1 MNNANPPP
9 RKAEALGAPFHNPY
23 TFIPFPEKAPER
35 HKPTPL
41 TIDEVENDRLSGV
54 LDITLSTRSP
64 LLVPAEKK
72 DGNKTPA
79 LRIGN
84 DIIVPASSIRGVMRS
99 LCAIIS
105 GSALDYVDDQLWLC
119 QGRDVNLGKENLF
132 LAEIISPGDASRD
145 GKVRFGKAELVDSFK
160 LGLKLKAQGRDKQ
173 VLWIDDPR
181 GQWIDCSDHK
191 DSKHT
196 WRVKISG
203 NKVNNK
209 SPHEGAF
216 QPDNAVEITLP
227 KELWSDYTGRHR
239 NAAKKGLRKGD
250 IVWLEPK
257 DPRKGIVSADDV
269 KSIQWARWGR
279 HGVNF
284 RKSLEKLL
292 KHLLPD
298 SVRNDGLVDIT
309 SDLFGSIP
317 MPEEGEK
324 ESYPAFAARIRTGN
338 LIFKNAST
346 FWNQMPVSGTPHPG
360 CKAFYVANDDYDL
373 ISLHDTPRGYKV
385 YRTSKHN
392 PGEEPWTYRNQPVF
406 SDGRAKAFNDAQQS
420 GARECELLKPF
431 SSGNLKISF
440 RALTKKELA
449 LLLLVLSCDLRIGGG
464 KPFGLG
470 HCVVSKLRAIDE
482 YGSELFTWNS
492 IQRASL
498 PDQEMAECLP
508 EYFMERAKLY
518 CKTQIPVE
526 MLRYP
531 RAEKGYQKSGA
542 VWFGTFAAQKKS
554 KQQGVQT
561 AQIADKKFHAQML
574 PVFDPQ
580 NPEADRLFGYDFKV
594 PASGNRG
601 ENYSPNAQTRRNDRK
616 NLR

>member
-1 MNNANPPP
+1 MSNNNPPP
-9 RKAEALGAPFHNPY
+9 RKAETLGAPFHNPY

-41 TIDEVENDRLSGV
+41 TIDEVETDRLSGV
-54 LDITLSTRSP
+54 LDITLQTRSP
-64 LLVPAEKK
+64 LLVPAEKEK
-72 DGNKTPA
+72 GKETSA

-84 DIIVPASSIRGVMRS
+84 DVIVPASLIRGMLRS

-119 QGRDVNLGKENLF
+119 QGRDANLGNQKLY
-132 LAEIISPGDASRD
+132 LAEIITPGDSSRA
-145 GKVRFGKAELVDSFK
+145 GKVRFGKATLVDSFQ
-160 LGLKLKAQGRDKQ
+160 LGLPLKTSERDRQ
-173 VLWIDDPR
+173 VLWIDNPD
-181 GQWIDCSDHK
+181 GQWIHRSNHK
-191 DSKHT
+191 DDSHT

-203 NKVNNK
+203 NKVNSK

-216 QPDNAVEITLP
+216 QPDKAKEIILP
-227 KELWSDYTGRHR
+227 EELWSDYTGRHR
-239 NAAKKGLRKGD
+239 NAAKKELRTGD

-257 DPRKGIVSADDV
+257 DPSKGIVSADDV

-324 ESYPAFAARIRTGN
+324 ESYPAFAARIRPGN

-346 FWNQMPVSGTPHPG
+346 SWNEMPVSGAPHPG
-360 CKAFYVANDDYDL
+360 CKAFYVANEDYDL

-385 YRTSKHN
+385 YRTSKHE
-392 PGEEPWTYRNQPVF
+392 PGKEPWTYKSQPVF
-406 SDGRAKAFNDAQQS
+406 AEGKPKSFDAVQQA
-420 GARECELLKPF
+420 GARKCELLKPY

-470 HCVVSKLRAIDE
+470 HCVVSRIHALDE
-482 YGSELFTWNS
+482 YGSDLFTWSS
-492 IQRASL
+492 IQKASL
-498 PDQEMAECLP
+498 PDMEMTECLP

-531 RAEKGYQKSGA
+531 RAEKGGQKSGA
-542 VWFGTFAAQKKS
+542 VWFGTFAAQKNNKPH
-554 KQQGVQT
+554 GLQT
-561 AQIADKKFHAQML
+561 AKINGQEIRPQML

-580 NPEADRLFGYDFKV
+580 RPEADWLFGYDFKV
-594 PASGNRG
+594 PSSGNR
-601 ENYSPNAQTRRNDRK
+601 EKNYSPNARTRENDRK
-616 NLR
+616 KR